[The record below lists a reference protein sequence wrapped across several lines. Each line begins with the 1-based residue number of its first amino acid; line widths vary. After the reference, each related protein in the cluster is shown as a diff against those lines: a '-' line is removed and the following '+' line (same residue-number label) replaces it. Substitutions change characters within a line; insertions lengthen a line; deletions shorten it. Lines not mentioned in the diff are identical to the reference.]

1 MWQTGNGTMIVK
13 VRWFYHP
20 EETKGDSVPLGDKRV
35 RIYMILISILYYYF
49 FFIIKID
56 DIS

>member
-20 EETKGDSVPLGDKRV
+20 EETKGDSVPLVDKRV
-35 RIYMILISILYYYF
+35 RIYILL
-49 FFIIKID
+49 FIT
-56 DIS
+56 SFLFYQNY